1 VINMKNLIFR
11 EGLMEGMRIL
21 VAGGGTGIGE
31 TVAEAY
37 AQLGATVYLAG
48 RRGEVL
54 NATASRIAGL
64 TGSKVTGIP
73 CDVRDVASV
82 DRLVETIWKD
92 GGPVVGLFN
101 SAAGNFI
108 SRTEDLSPNAFNTIT
123 DIAFRGAFYLTL
135 ACGKRW
141 IAEGTKG
148 TIISIL
154 ATWIWN
160 GGPFAVPAAMAK
172 GGVDVMTKSLASEW
186 GRYGIR
192 LHSIAPGIFRT
203 EGSATRLDPLV
214 ANGWNPAGNPMK
226 RIGELSEL
234 ANVGVFLMAPGI
246 EFMTGQSIAIDGGDY
261 LATGGNF
268 MALTNIGDEE
278 WSAIREYSRGATD
291 AQKARRSVPS

>member
-1 VINMKNLIFR
+1 MFR
-11 EGLMEGMRIL
+11 EGLMKGMRVL

-31 TVAEAY
+31 AAAEAY
-37 AQLGATVYLAG
+37 AALGARVYLAG

-54 NATASRIAGL
+54 DATAARLAGL
-64 TGSKVTGIP
+64 TGSKVTGAP
-73 CDVRDVASV
+73 CDVRDPASV
-82 DRLVETIWKD
+82 DRLMSTIWGD
-92 GGPVVGLFN
+92 GGPLDGLFN

-108 SRTEDLSPNAFNTIT
+108 ARTEDLSPNAFNTIT

-141 IAEGTKG
+141 ISERTRGTV
-148 TIISIL
+148 ISVL

-186 GRYGIR
+186 GRHGIR
-192 LHSIAPGIFRT
+192 LHCIAPGVFRT

-214 ANGWNPAGNPMK
+214 ANGWNPTANPMN

-234 ANVGVFLMAPGI
+234 ANLAVFLMAPGV
-246 EFMTGQSIAIDGGDY
+246 EFMTGQSIAIDGGAY
-261 LATGGNF
+261 LANGANF
-268 MALTNIGDEE
+268 MALEQIGDKE
-278 WSAIREYSRGATD
+278 WSAIRDYSRGATD
-291 AQKARRSVPS
+291 AQKSRRSPLP